1 MGKTNIDS
9 NPFAILQSR
18 LEGVRL
24 LLGDMSEKDAEKLIR
39 DILKARRIFV
49 TGKGRSGLVAECC
62 AMRMMQMGQDVHVP
76 GEATC
81 PRIKKGDLMIAIS
94 CSGGTMTTIQLA
106 KISKKAGAKVTVLTA
121 VADSELSRHA
131 SHIIE
136 FPVTERNV
144 RKSYR
149 YVLGPHNNT
158 MFEEVVLLYFDA
170 LIYSI
175 LKRQGIPKKMISQRH
190 TNLE

>member
-1 MGKTNIDS
+1 MGKTNVDS
-9 NPFAILQSR
+9 NPFSILRSR
-18 LEGVRL
+18 LEGVSL
-24 LLGDMSEKDAEKLIR
+24 LLGDMSEKDAEKLIK
-39 DILKARRIFV
+39 DIRKAKRIFI
-49 TGKGRSGLVAECC
+49 TGKGRSGLIAECC
-62 AMRMMQMGQDVHVP
+62 AMRMMQMGLDVHVP

-106 KISKKAGAKVTVLTA
+106 KISKQAGAKVMVLTA
-121 VADSELSRHA
+121 VSDSELTGYA
-131 SHIIE
+131 SYIIA

-149 YVLGPHNNT
+149 YILGPHNNT
-158 MFEEVVLLYFDA
+158 MFEEVILLYFDA

-175 LKRQGIPKKMISQRH
+175 LKRQGIPKKIISERH